1 MIRHLAYVLTGLSQR
16 TRIASASSSICVLR
30 LFAKSER
37 VCVCVCVY
45 VCVRCMCAFVFS
57 QRIQTKLTIFYFI
70 RSKLDYVI
78 NHKRCLG
85 TSTKMVFFQQKT
97 FQILFVS
104 MVKHQLIF
112 DLCFCLYRNDTQQ
125 NSSSGVPSMEP
136 GKLKNSTNY
145 LQKNISSSNFQ
156 TEPSRAIGQ
165 KWSNNS
171 IR

>member
-1 MIRHLAYVLTGLSQR
+1 MFSIKKFVNFSIEQNFSWLILSFIVLSNDVRSLFHKLPLREVYILPMIRHLAYVLTGLSQR

-85 TSTKMVFFQQKT
+85 TSTKMVFF
-97 FQILFVS
+97 
-104 MVKHQLIF
+104 
-112 DLCFCLYRNDTQQ
+112 
-125 NSSSGVPSMEP
+125 
-136 GKLKNSTNY
+136 
-145 LQKNISSSNFQ
+145 
-156 TEPSRAIGQ
+156 
-165 KWSNNS
+165 
-171 IR
+171 